1 MYIALSLPGLLLT
14 YAEGQ
19 GSQHCGQVAKPRPV
33 MVNSLKILTITN
45 ECCRVH
51 LKFFGRLALRR

>member
-1 MYIALSLPGLLLT
+1 MYLALSRTGFFFQS
-14 YAEGQ
+14 AEGQ
-19 GSQHCGQVAKPRPV
+19 RSQYCGQVAKPGPV
-33 MVNSLKILTITN
+33 MINSLKILTIMN